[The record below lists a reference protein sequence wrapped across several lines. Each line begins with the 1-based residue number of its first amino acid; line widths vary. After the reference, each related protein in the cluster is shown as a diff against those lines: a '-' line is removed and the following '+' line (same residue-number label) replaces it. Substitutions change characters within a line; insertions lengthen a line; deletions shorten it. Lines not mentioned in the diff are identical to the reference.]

1 MKYTT
6 YFSICLA
13 LRRKKVYTLITVHS
27 GKVVWKKDQIDN
39 MEEEMKKMVK
49 RTAVVT
55 LAGVMSVGML
65 SGCGSKTL
73 DGTKTVATVDGTDIP
88 LGVVS
93 LYAREQQQQTTTMYL
108 NYMGSADNIWD
119 QTAGDDSDETYG
131 DQAVTSSLESVEKM
145 YILKEKAADYNVELT
160 DDDEAAIAD
169 AASQFMA
176 ANSEETIKELA
187 VTEDQVKTLLELQT
201 IQKKMYDPV
210 VAEGKITVSDDE
222 ANQTTFT
229 YVSISTS
236 GDDITDEE
244 KKTKKE
250 QAQEILD
257 KMKEDPTADMGET
270 AKAVDD
276 TYSGLTGTIFTN
288 DSDDEDISN
297 PYDDAVVE
305 ALRTLKDGEVYDEL
319 VETDTNVYVLRMDKV
334 NDEDATASKKESL
347 ENTKR
352 SNYYSETTQQ
362 WLDDAEITVNDK
374 VLATLTITDDH
385 SFTIKDTT
393 ADTSEDAGTDTAADT
408 SEAADSEDS
417 EAADSSEDTTA
428 ADDTEETDAAES
440 TDSTDETAADES
452 ADSETASTDSA
463 DTAEETSEEN

>member
-210 VAEGKITVSDDE
+210 VAEGK
-222 ANQTTFT
+222 
-229 YVSISTS
+229 
-236 GDDITDEE
+236 
-244 KKTKKE
+244 TKKE

-257 KMKEDPTADMGET
+257 KMKEDPTADMSEI
-270 AKAVDD
+270 AKGVDD
-276 TYSGLTGTIFTN
+276 SYSAVQGNFTTKE
-288 DSDDEDISN
+288 SEDEDEDSGS
-297 PYDDAVVE
+297 E
-305 ALRTLKDGEVYDEL
+305 AYPDEVLKVLRGLKDGEVADNII
-319 VETDTNVYVLRMDKV
+319 ETDTGYYVVRLDKI
-334 NDEDATASKKESL
+334 NDEDATASKRESLQNSKES
-347 ENTKR
+347 T
-352 SNYYSETTQQ
+352 Y
-362 WLDDAEITVNDK
+362 
-374 VLATLTITDDH
+374 
-385 SFTIKDTT
+385 FTDTT
-393 ADTSEDAGTDTAADT
+393 AKWLDGADVKVVKKVLKTLKITDKHTFMAPTPTPVPETPTPEVTEEATPTPETEKVTETPAAEDTDVTETPAAEE
-408 SEAADSEDS
+408 EAAETTETPEATPT
-417 EAADSSEDTTA
+417 EAAK
-428 ADDTEETDAAES
+428 
-440 TDSTDETAADES
+440 
-452 ADSETASTDSA
+452 
-463 DTAEETSEEN
+463 

>member
-108 NYMGSADNIWD
+108 
-119 QTAGDDSDETYG
+119 GDDSDETYG

-250 QAQEILD
+250 Q
-257 KMKEDPTADMGET
+257 MKEDPTADMSEI
-270 AKAVDD
+270 AKGVDD
-276 TYSGLTGTIFTN
+276 SYSAVQGNFTTKE
-288 DSDDEDISN
+288 SEDEDEDSGS
-297 PYDDAVVE
+297 E
-305 ALRTLKDGEVYDEL
+305 AYPDEVLKVLRGLKDGEVADNII
-319 VETDTNVYVLRMDKV
+319 ETDTGYYVVRLDKI
-334 NDEDATASKKESL
+334 NDEDATASKRESLQNSKES
-347 ENTKR
+347 T
-352 SNYYSETTQQ
+352 Y
-362 WLDDAEITVNDK
+362 
-374 VLATLTITDDH
+374 
-385 SFTIKDTT
+385 FTDTT
-393 ADTSEDAGTDTAADT
+393 AKWLDEADVKVVKKVIKTLKITDKHTFMAPTPTPVPETPTPEVTEEATPTPETEEVTETPAAEDTETTETPAAEE
-408 SEAADSEDS
+408 EAAETTETPEATPT
-417 EAADSSEDTTA
+417 EAAK
-428 ADDTEETDAAES
+428 
-440 TDSTDETAADES
+440 
-452 ADSETASTDSA
+452 
-463 DTAEETSEEN
+463 

>member
-65 SGCGSKTL
+65 TGCGSKTL

-93 LYAREQQQQTTTMYL
+93 LYAREQQQRTTAMYMS
-108 NYMGSADNIWD
+108 YMGSADNIWD

-257 KMKEDPTADMGET
+257 KMKEDPTADMSEVAQGVDESYS
-270 AKAVDD
+270 AVQ
-276 TYSGLTGTIFTN
+276 GNFTTKE
-288 DSDDEDISN
+288 SEDEDEDSGS
-297 PYDDAVVE
+297 E
-305 ALRTLKDGEVYDEL
+305 AYPDEVLKVLRGLKDGEVADNII
-319 VETDTNVYVLRMDKV
+319 ETDTGYYVVRLDKI
-334 NDEDATASKKESL
+334 NDEDATASKRESLQNSKES
-347 ENTKR
+347 T
-352 SNYYSETTQQ
+352 YYTETTNQ
-362 WLDDAEITVNDK
+362 WLDDADVKVVKK
-374 VLATLTITDDH
+374 VLKTLKITDKH
-385 SFTIKDTT
+385 TFT
-393 ADTSEDAGTDTAADT
+393 APTSTPTP
-408 SEAADSEDS
+408 SPEATPEV
-417 EAADSSEDTTA
+417 
-428 ADDTEETDAAES
+428 TEEATPTPEADVTEEAEA
-440 TDSTDETAADES
+440 TETPA
-452 ADSETASTDSA
+452 
-463 DTAEETSEEN
+463 AEETEAAEDTEATVTPTEEAEATETPEATPTEAAE

>member
-257 KMKEDPTADMGET
+257 KMKEDPTADMSEI
-270 AKAVDD
+270 AKGVDD
-276 TYSGLTGTIFTN
+276 SYSAVQGNFTTKE
-288 DSDDEDISN
+288 SEDEDEDSGS
-297 PYDDAVVE
+297 E
-305 ALRTLKDGEVYDEL
+305 AYPDEVLKVLRGLKDGEVADSVIEGDDGY
-319 VETDTNVYVLRMDKV
+319 YVVRLDKML
-334 NDEDATASKKESL
+334 DEDATENKEKTVISERKSDLFDSTL
-347 ENTKR
+347 EDWVK
-352 SNYYSETTQQ
+352 EEKIKVKDKVWDQ
-362 WLDDAEITVNDK
+362 ITV
-374 VLATLTITDDH
+374 TDSV
-385 SFTIKDTT
+385 SFVYKSADSSDDTKSSDVQDST
-393 ADTSEDAGTDTAADT
+393 EDTSSQDN
-408 SEAADSEDS
+408 
-417 EAADSSEDTTA
+417 SEDTTTE
-428 ADDTEETDAAES
+428 DTAAE
-440 TDSTDETAADES
+440 
-452 ADSETASTDSA
+452 DSA
-463 DTAEETSEEN
+463 E